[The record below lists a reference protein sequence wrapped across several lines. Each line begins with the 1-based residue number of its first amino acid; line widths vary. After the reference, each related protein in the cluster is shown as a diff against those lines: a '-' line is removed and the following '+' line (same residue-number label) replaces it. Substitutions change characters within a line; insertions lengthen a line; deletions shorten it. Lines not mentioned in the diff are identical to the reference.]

1 MPALE
6 LEGKPDLDGN
16 PKEFSG
22 ELMVGSGSQAQWRL
36 AGQDLAARHFKI
48 RTNGDDAAVI
58 PASPQNVVVVNGKQV
73 PASGAAIKSG
83 DVIAAG
89 AARFIF
95 LASLTSKRPAA
106 PPPPR
111 DSYLIDTA
119 NRKGYTLRKR
129 VVQIGREIGCS
140 IVLKDPTVSRFH
152 ADVRSEAGEFVI
164 YSMGSAG
171 TKINGQ
177 AVNAPRLLI
186 EGDAIQIGET
196 TFTFTRQQLPPGVRP
211 VQFEDHDDDA
221 FSRRSTQLAQ
231 RVVTLEGGKYPT
243 GSGRKLPV
251 LPMVVGAAVR
261 QLMAVTNATFGADSD
276 FTSVARVLEGWAG
289 VKIRSR
295 H

>member
-22 ELMVGSGSQAQWRL
+22 ELMVGSGSQATWRI

-48 RTNGDDAAVI
+48 RAGGDGAAVV

-73 PASGAAIKSG
+73 PAAGGPVKSG

-89 AARFIF
+89 AARFIY
-95 LASLTSKRPAA
+95 LSDVNAKRP
-106 PPPPR
+106 PVPEPPR
-111 DSYLIDTA
+111 DAYLIDTA

-152 ADVRSEAGEFVI
+152 ADVRGEAGEFVV

-177 AVNAPRLLI
+177 PVNAPRLLI

-196 TFTFTRQQLPPGVRP
+196 TFTFTRLALPPGVRP
-211 VQFEDHDDDA
+211 VQFEDHDDDS

-231 RVVTLEGGKYPT
+231 RAVTMEAGKYPRE
-243 GSGRKLPV
+243 GGRSLP
-251 LPMVVGAAVR
+251 LMPMLVGAAVVSI
-261 QLMAVTNATFGADSD
+261 LV
-276 FTSVARVLEGWAG
+276 VLYL
-289 VKIRSR
+289 VFR
-295 H
+295 